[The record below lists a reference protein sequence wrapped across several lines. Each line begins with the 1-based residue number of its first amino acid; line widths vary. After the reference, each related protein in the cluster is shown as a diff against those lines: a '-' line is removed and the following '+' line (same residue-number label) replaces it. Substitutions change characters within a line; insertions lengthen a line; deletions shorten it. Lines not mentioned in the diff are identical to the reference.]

1 MTQMAYK
8 VTTKILA
15 PPKLYVN
22 MHAPK
27 TTTINPE
34 DKINGSESEESED
47 KWWAGKVSMGVS
59 DAHFNS
65 NSPLT

>member
-47 KWWAGKVSMGVS
+47 K
-59 DAHFNS
+59 
-65 NSPLT
+65 